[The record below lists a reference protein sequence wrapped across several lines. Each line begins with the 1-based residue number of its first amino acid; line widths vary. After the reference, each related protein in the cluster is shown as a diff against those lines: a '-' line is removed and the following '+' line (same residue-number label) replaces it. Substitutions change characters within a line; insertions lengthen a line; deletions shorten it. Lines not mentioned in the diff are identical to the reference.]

1 MHYNNSIS
9 KQPGGDNGY
18 REARGR
24 WPGGGADALRP
35 VDSTHAQYCTT

>member
-1 MHYNNSIS
+1 MHYNNRIS

-24 WPGGGADALRP
+24 WLRGADALRP
-35 VDSTHAQYCTT
+35 VDSTHAQYFTK

>member
-1 MHYNNSIS
+1 MHYNNRIS

-24 WPGGGADALRP
+24 WLRGRADAKSAVRYIQATVIL
-35 VDSTHAQYCTT
+35 